1 MGMNSL
7 IVVGAGYAGALAAH
21 RAASRG
27 LEVTLVNEGDALVDR
42 IRLHEVIA
50 GTRAAQQAR
59 RSLAAMPVRLL
70 VGRADHVG
78 DGVVRLSSGET
89 LAADHVLLAT
99 GSTGGVGSWSWAQ
112 THRRAVESLG
122 AGASV
127 RVLGA
132 GLTGI
137 ETVTELASSRSDLRV
152 GLVDPRGV
160 GAGLSDPARGYLDA
174 VLDRLRVESC
184 TALADE
190 PADHIIDCTGFTT
203 DTLARDSGLSVDDR
217 GRILVGDDLRVPDH
231 DRLWACGDAAVVE
244 GQPFLRWACASAGPM
259 GAHAADNIVRVS
271 HGRRAEPVSIGFVA
285 KALSLGRR
293 DGLLDWARRDDT
305 PKGHVWTGRRAAYAK
320 ELVCRFAV
328 AAPLGWPRS
337 YRWMKGPHD

>member
-7 IVVGAGYAGALAAH
+7 IVVGSGYAGALAAH

-27 LEVTLVNEGDALVDR
+27 LEVTLVNAGDALVDR

-50 GTRAAQQAR
+50 GTRAPERAR
-59 RSLAAMPVRLL
+59 RSLASMPVR
-70 VGRADHVG
+70 
-78 DGVVRLSSGET
+78 
-89 LAADHVLLAT
+89 
-99 GSTGGVGSWSWAQ
+99 
-112 THRRAVESLG
+112 
-122 AGASV
+122 
-127 RVLGA
+127 
-132 GLTGI
+132 
-137 ETVTELASSRSDLRV
+137 ETVTELAGSRSDLRV

-174 VLDRLRVESC
+174 VLDRLGVESC
-184 TALADE
+184 TAFADE

-217 GRILVGDDLRVPDH
+217 GRVLVGDDLRVPGH
-231 DRLWACGDAAVVE
+231 DRLWACGDAAAVE

-259 GAHAADNIVRVS
+259 GAHAADNIVRAIR
-271 HGRRAEPVSIGFVA
+271 GRRAEPVSIGFVV

-293 DGLLDWARRDDT
+293 DGLLDWAGRDDT

-320 ELVCRFAV
+320 ELICRFAV
-328 AAPLGWPRS
+328 AAPLRWPRS